1 MRSFLLLT
9 VLFTQACAFREGATF
24 ENGQLASRY
33 RDLTIGV
40 DLEGAETTATGMKI
54 AKQDQSKVAN
64 QFVKTGGQAIAGYIG
79 ADVIKSVTNSNN
91 AVTTAESANA
101 LKATQAKEATKIAKD
116 ANATSVKLFEAEA
129 KAAEALPTPIN
140 P

>member
-1 MRSFLLLT
+1 MKIPTSLVLL
-9 VLFTQACAFREGATF
+9 VLFIPSCAFREGTTF
-24 ENGQLASRY
+24 EGGQLASRY

-40 DLEGAETTATGMKI
+40 DLEGAETTATATTI

-91 AVTTAESANA
+91 AVTVSESNNA
-101 LKATQAKEATKIAKD
+101 LRATRAKEATKVAKD
-116 ANATSVKLFEAEA
+116 ANATSVKLFKAEEA
-129 KAAEALPTPIN
+129 AAIPP